1 MGAVDPPGSPREGQ
15 DQGRHQVAAPWTDGP
30 GGGASQ
36 GQRRRLSLGVLMGE
50 GGCRLDITS
59 RIKTSFRF
67 RWDKMHRH
75 VMRGVIAVESLTASL
90 VVVAEKWGVAEL
102 RHSPILAGSREEA
115 GVYTHTPRT
124 PDVTGDIPSI
134 MYGVRRFRE
143 LVLDLTIL
151 RRRRA

>member
-1 MGAVDPPGSPREGQ
+1 MV
-15 DQGRHQVAAPWTDGP
+15 
-30 GGGASQ
+30 
-36 GQRRRLSLGVLMGE
+36 
-50 GGCRLDITS
+50 
-59 RIKTSFRF
+59 KTSFRF
-67 RWDKMHRH
+67 RWDKIHRL
-75 VMRGVIAVESLTASL
+75 VVGVIAVESLTASL
-90 VVVAEKWGVAEL
+90 VTPAEKRGVAEL